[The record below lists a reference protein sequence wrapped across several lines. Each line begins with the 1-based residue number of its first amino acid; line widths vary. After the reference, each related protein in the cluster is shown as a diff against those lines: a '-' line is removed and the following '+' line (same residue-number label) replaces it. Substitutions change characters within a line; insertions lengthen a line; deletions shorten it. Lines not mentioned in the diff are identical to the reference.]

1 MTGTLAKK
9 GKYYYIVIDEGFD
22 IHGHRERRW
31 ISTKCKMKS
40 EARKELSRILCEKDN
55 DNYID
60 PCRYTLNMFFE
71 EYKKKFKIEVAQ
83 TTLEGYT
90 SVIDN
95 HIMKYFSNGFL
106 LSELTP
112 KVLDDYFSYFLNRS
126 YNPLSSQTLK
136 RHKAVFKRALGYA
149 VEMKMIKEN
158 PVYAIRLPKVKK
170 SKIRVYS
177 ASQISQL
184 LKLVKGDIIEPGIT
198 LSAHFAL
205 RRGEA
210 LGLRWSDIDLSRR
223 TLTIQ
228 NTTTK
233 VSRTIEKGPKSET
246 SLHEFNISDN
256 IYEYLLDLKKR
267 QDNDKLLCGNSY
279 VQTEYVMKYP
289 NGSSV
294 SCSTYN
300 RRFKLL
306 LEKNSMLHIR
316 LHDIRHSMA
325 SILHKSGKLSLFDLM
340 NFMRHA
346 NLSTTERYVHLDLES
361 DLRVAGIVDDCLL
374 L

>member
-1 MTGTLAKK
+1 MTGVLTKK
-9 GKYYYIVIDEGFD
+9 GKYYYVIVDEGVD
-22 IHGHRERRW
+22 IHGSRKQKW

-40 EARKELSRILCEKDN
+40 EAKKELSRILSEMETD
-55 DNYID
+55 DYID

-71 EYKKKFKIEVAQ
+71 EYKRKFVKEVAQ

-90 SVIDN
+90 IIIDN
-95 HIMKYFSNGFL
+95 HILKYFDNSFL
-106 LSELTP
+106 LADLTP
-112 KVLDDYFSYFLNRS
+112 KILDDYFTYYLNRPT
-126 YNPLSSQTLK
+126 NPLSSQTLK

-149 VEMKMIKEN
+149 TEMKMIKEN

-184 LKLVKGDIIEPGIT
+184 LKLVKGDIIEPGVT
-198 LSAHFAL
+198 MSVYFAL

-210 LGLRWSDIDLSRR
+210 VGLRWLDIDLEKQM
-223 TLTIQ
+223 LTIQ
-228 NTTTK
+228 NTITK

-246 SLHEFNISDN
+246 SLHEFNISARVDK
-256 IYEYLLDLKKR
+256 YLLDLKER
-267 QDNDKLLCGNSY
+267 QEKDRLLCGNSY
-279 VQTEYVMKYP
+279 IESGYVMKYP

-306 LEKNSMLHIR
+306 LEKNSMPHIR

-325 SILHKSGKLSLFDLM
+325 SIIHKSTKMSLYELM
-340 NFMRHA
+340 DFMRHA
-346 NLSTTERYVHLDLES
+346 NLSTTERYVHIDSES
-361 DLRVAGIVDDCLL
+361 NIRIASIVDDCLPL
-374 L
+374 